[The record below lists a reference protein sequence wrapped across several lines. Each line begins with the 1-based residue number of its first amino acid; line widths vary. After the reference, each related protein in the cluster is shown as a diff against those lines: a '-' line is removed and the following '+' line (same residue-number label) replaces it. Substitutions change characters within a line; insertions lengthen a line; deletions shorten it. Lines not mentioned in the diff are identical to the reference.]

1 MSLLPRIAVLL
12 LVVGL
17 APLAVAGNAPQAL
30 DRIFVDYEQEFLALN
45 PHDATLR
52 GDRRYN
58 AVLAARISDGFLAA
72 ERALTERYLA
82 ALDTIDTAALG
93 TTGQNSAATFRFNLE
108 LARERHASGFAAKQA
123 LMPDS
128 SHD

>member
-1 MSLLPRIAVLL
+1 MN
-12 LVVGL
+12 L
-17 APLAVAGNAPQAL
+17 ADLTPLDVATTAL
-30 DRIFVDYEQEFLALN
+30 AML
-45 PHDATLR
+45 
-52 GDRRYN
+52 G
-58 AVLAARISDGFLAA
+58 AVLADRISDGFLAA

-123 LMPDS
+123 LIPDF